1 MKCDVEWI
9 SHVMRAR
16 LFVAVLRVAEY
27 LLQFAFIKAKIH
39 KVMAAIIRPKPSST
53 TPVNIDN
60 IIKVSLRGG

>member
-27 LLQFAFIKAKIH
+27 LLQFAFIKAEIH
-39 KVMAAIIRPKPSST
+39 KQLEQYRLALATYRQADEAFAMAERK
-53 TPVNIDN
+53 
-60 IIKVSLRGG
+60 